1 MHMHYFDDEE
11 DVMSTALVDDE
22 EEEDEDEN
30 GDGDDMDD
38 SDGDEETM

>member
-11 DVMSTALVDDE
+11 DVMSNALVDDE
-22 EEEDEDEN
+22 EEEDEDED

-38 SDGDEETM
+38 SDGDEEMM